1 VGYTSYTL
9 CYRVELTRFGALS
22 FALIQRRDPHA
33 KNTPTVPPPVSPTD
47 RELTQAG
54 LTPRQ
59 LTGEFEPSEQTIRSW
74 IKRAKMDEGSH
85 SNGSSSPE
93 REELRHLRK
102 ELRRLQ
108 QERDILA
115 KAATWFAQEMNVI
128 PKRSSRS

>member
-1 VGYTSYTL
+1 
-9 CYRVELTRFGALS
+9 
-22 FALIQRRDPHA
+22 
-33 KNTPTVPPPVSPTD
+33 
-47 RELTQAG
+47 
-54 LTPRQ
+54 
-59 LTGEFEPSEQTIRSW
+59 
-74 IKRAKMDEGSH
+74 MDEGSH